1 MAKLQAMHPK
11 YTSPSERFINREISW
26 LSFNHRVLQEAA
38 DPSNPLIQRMRF
50 LGIHSNN
57 RDEFFRVRVA
67 TVRRIAAL
75 RGKKKLLGNKTPHEL
90 IQEIQDI
97 IVQQQ
102 AKFEEIYQELL
113 QEMKQHNIH
122 VINETQLTPEQGRF
136 VENFYHEQIRPVLV
150 PIMLQYTREFPYLR
164 DKPIYFAVKLS
175 KSSDPRKTRYALL
188 DLATEILPRFVVLP
202 SVGDQKYII
211 ILDDIV
217 RYSLND
223 IFSFFDYD
231 KAEAYT
237 IKITRD
243 AELDIDDDI
252 SKSFMEKMSLGL
264 ERRKRG
270 QPVRFVY
277 DASMPEDLLN
287 YFKKRMK
294 LSREDNIISGGRYHN
309 FKDFIAFPNIGPDH
323 LENKM
328 KPFIPAMHLNR
339 QSSILEEIKKRD
351 HILHFP
357 YQSFRYYIDMLREA
371 AIDPR
376 VETIQITLYR
386 VANESMV
393 INTLI
398 NAARNGKNVVVVIEL
413 QARFDEEANIY
424 WSNRLQEVGA
434 KVIHGIPGLKVHSKL
449 TLITRR
455 VNRRLEHFAY
465 VGSGNF
471 QEDTAKIYCDEGL
484 FTADKRITYD
494 VVKIFEFFDKN
505 YKQHIFNHI
514 ILSPFSTRQHFTY
527 HIDHE
532 IKNAREGKEALM
544 IIKMNSLVDEQMM
557 EKLYEA
563 SQAGVKIKLIIRGIC
578 SLKAGVPGLSENI
591 EAISIVDKFLE
602 HSRIF
607 YFYHGG
613 NEKLY
618 ISSADWMVRNLDRRI
633 EVTCP
638 IYDKEIKRELKQML
652 KLQLR
657 DNVKGRILD
666 DVQDNKYVRNNDK
679 PVRAQDAYYHYL
691 KRRKGQLEARG
702 RKKKS

>member
-1 MAKLQAMHPK
+1 MVKVQAVHPK
-11 YTSPSERFINREISW
+11 YTSTSERFINREISW

-122 VINETQLTPEQGRF
+122 VINETQLNPEQSKF

-150 PIMLQYTREFPYLR
+150 PIMLQYTHEFPYLR

-175 KSSDPRKTRYALL
+175 KMNDPRKTRYALL

-217 RYSLND
+217 RHSLND

-277 DASMPEDLLN
+277 DATMPEDLLN

-309 FKDFIAFPNIGPDH
+309 FKDFIAFPNIGPDY

-328 KPFIPAMHLNR
+328 KPFIPAMHLE
-339 QSSILEEIKKRD
+339 SHKSILEEIKKRD

-376 VETIQITLYR
+376 VETIQVTLYR
-386 VANESMV
+386 VADESMV

-449 TLITRR
+449 TLISRR
-455 VNRRLEHFAY
+455 FNRRLEHFAY

-471 QEDTAKIYCDEGL
+471 QEETAKIYCDEGL
-484 FTADKRITYD
+484 FTFDKRITHD

-578 SLKAGVPGLSENI
+578 SLKAGVPGLSDNI
-591 EAISIVDKFLE
+591 EAVSIVDKFLE

-613 NEKLY
+613 NEKVY

-652 KLQLR
+652 KIQLS
-657 DNVKGRILD
+657 DNVKARILD
-666 DVQDNKYVRNNDK
+666 DVQDNKYVRNHDK

-691 KRRKGQLEARG
+691 KRRRGQLEARE
-702 RKKKS
+702 RKKKP

>member
-1 MAKLQAMHPK
+1 MEPN
-11 YTSPSERFINREISW
+11 YISERFINREISW

-38 DPSNPLIQRMRF
+38 DRNNPLIQRMRF
-50 LGIHSNN
+50 LGIFSNN

-75 RGKKKLLGNKTPHEL
+75 RGKKKLLGNRTPQEL
-90 IQEIQDI
+90 IQEIQN
-97 IVQQQ
+97 IVVGQQT
-102 AKFEEIYQELL
+102 KFEEIYQELIK
-113 QEMKQHNIH
+113 EMERYDIY
-122 VINETQLTPEQGRF
+122 VVNETQLTPEQGEF
-136 VENFYHEQIRPVLV
+136 VEHFYHERIRPILV

-175 KSSDPRKTRYALL
+175 KENEPRKTRYALL
-188 DLATEILPRFVVLP
+188 DLATEILPRFVILP
-202 SVGDQKYII
+202 RAGHKKYII

-217 RYSLND
+217 RYTLND

-264 ERRKRG
+264 EKRKKG

-287 YFKKRMK
+287 YFKRRMR
-294 LSREDNIISGGRYHN
+294 LGREDNIIAGGRYHN
-309 FKDFIAFPNIGPDH
+309 FKDFIDFPNIGPEH
-323 LENKM
+323 FENNM
-328 KPFIPAMHLNR
+328 KPYVPAMYLEHNK
-339 QSSILEEIKKRD
+339 SILEEIKKRD

-386 VANESMV
+386 VAKKSMV
-393 INTLI
+393 VNSLI

-413 QARFDEEANIY
+413 QARFDEEANID

-455 VNRRLEHFAY
+455 INRRQEHFAY
-465 VGSGNF
+465 IGTGNF
-471 QEDTAKIYCDEGL
+471 QEETAKYYGDEGL
-484 FTADKRITYD
+484 FTFDKRITND
-494 VVKIFEFFDKN
+494 VVKVFEFFDKN
-505 YKQHIFNHI
+505 YKQHVFNHI
-514 ILSPFSTRQHFTY
+514 ILSPFTTRQHFTY

-532 IKNAREGKEALM
+532 IKNAREGKKAYM
-544 IIKMNSLVDEQMM
+544 IIKMNSLVDEGMM

-563 SQAGVKIKLIIRGIC
+563 SQAGVRVKLIIRGIC
-578 SLKAGVPGLSENI
+578 SLKPGVPGLSENI

-633 EVTCP
+633 ELTCP
-638 IYDKEIKRELKQML
+638 IYDSEVKRELKQQL
-652 KLQLR
+652 KIQLN
-657 DNVKGRILD
+657 DNVKARILD
-666 DVQDNKYVRNNDK
+666 DVQDNKYVRNNGK
-679 PVRAQDAYYHYL
+679 PVRAQEAYYHYL
-691 KRRKGQLEARG
+691 KRRKGQIDAKN
-702 RKKKS
+702 RKKGG

>member
-1 MAKLQAMHPK
+1 MRSVQK
-11 YTSPSERFINREISW
+11 SDRFINREISW

-38 DPSNPLIQRMRF
+38 DQTNPLIQRMRF
-50 LGIHSNN
+50 LGIFSNN
-57 RDEFFRVRVA
+57 RDEFFRIRVA
-67 TVRRIAAL
+67 TVRRVAAL
-75 RGKKKLLGNKTPHEL
+75 RGKKKLMGNRTPHEL
-90 IQEIQDI
+90 IQEIQR
-97 IVQQQ
+97 IVVNQQTM
-102 AKFEEIYQELL
+102 FEQIYQELL
-113 QEMKQHNIH
+113 QEMKKYNIH
-122 VINETQLTPEQGRF
+122 VVDETQLTPEQGKY
-136 VENFYHEQIRPVLV
+136 VEQFYHDRIRPILV
-150 PIMLQYTREFPYLR
+150 PIMLQYTTEFPYLR

-175 KSSDPRKTRYALL
+175 KENEPGKTRYALL

-202 SVGDQKYII
+202 DVGDQKCIV

-231 KAEAYT
+231 RAEAYT

-252 SKSFMEKMSLGL
+252 SKSFMEKMSLSL
-264 ERRKRG
+264 EKRKRG

-287 YFKKRMK
+287 YFKKRMR
-294 LSREDNIISGGRYHN
+294 LGREDNIIAGGRYHN
-309 FKDFIAFPNIGPDH
+309 FKDFIDFPKIGPGH
-323 LENKM
+323 LENKL
-328 KPFIPAMHLNR
+328 KAFIPAMHLGNK
-339 QSSILEEIKKRD
+339 SSILEEIMERD

-386 VANESMV
+386 VARNSMV

-455 VNRRLEHFAY
+455 INRRLEHFAY
-465 VGSGNF
+465 VGTGNF
-471 QEDTAKIYCDEGL
+471 QEETAQIYCDEGL
-484 FTADKRITYD
+484 FTYDKRITHD

-514 ILSPFSTRQHFTY
+514 ILSPFSTRQHFIY

-532 IKNAREGKEALM
+532 IKNAREGKKALM

-563 SQAGVKIKLIIRGIC
+563 SQAGVEVKLIIRGIC
-578 SLKAGVPGLSENI
+578 SLKPGVPGLSENI

-613 NEKLY
+613 NERVY

-638 IYDKEIKRELKQML
+638 VYDKEIRRELKQML
-652 KLQLR
+652 KIQLD
-657 DNVKGRILD
+657 DNVKARILD
-666 DVQDNKYVRNNDK
+666 DEQDNKYVRNDK
-679 PVRAQDAYYHYL
+679 KPIRAQEAYYYYL
-691 KRRKGQLEARG
+691 KRRKGQMDAKERQ
-702 RKKKS
+702 KSR

>member
-1 MAKLQAMHPK
+1 MDTTIK
-11 YTSPSERFINREISW
+11 TDRFINREISW
-26 LSFNHRVLQEAA
+26 LSFNDRVLQEAA
-38 DPSNPLIQRMRF
+38 DRSNPLIQRMRF
-50 LGIHSNN
+50 LGIFSNN

-75 RGKKKLLGNKTPHEL
+75 RGKKKLLGNRTPQEL
-90 IQEIQDI
+90 IQEIQS
-97 IVQQQ
+97 IVVKQEQR
-102 AKFEEIYQELL
+102 FEQIYQELL
-113 QEMKQHNIH
+113 KEMEHYDIY
-122 VINETQLTPEQGRF
+122 VVNETQLTPEQGKF
-136 VENFYHEQIRPVLV
+136 VSNFYHERIRPILV

-164 DKPIYFAVKLS
+164 EQPIYFAVKLS
-175 KSSDPRKTRYALL
+175 KRDDPRKTRYALL
-188 DLATEILPRFVVLP
+188 DLASEILPRFVVLP
-202 SVGDQKYII
+202 SVGKKRYII
-211 ILDDIV
+211 IMDDIV

-223 IFSFFDYD
+223 IFSFFEYD

-252 SKSFMEKMSLGL
+252 SKSFMEKMSLSL
-264 ERRKRG
+264 EKRKRG
-270 QPVRFVY
+270 QPVRFVH
-277 DASMPEDLLN
+277 DAAMPTDLLD
-287 YFKKRMK
+287 YFKRRMR
-294 LSREDNIISGGRYHN
+294 LGREDNIIAGGRYHN
-309 FKDFIAFPNIGPDH
+309 FKDFMKFPNIGPEH

-328 KPFIPAMHLNR
+328 KPYVPAMYLQYHK
-339 QSSILEEIKKRD
+339 SILEEIKKRD
-351 HILHFP
+351 HILHYP
-357 YQSFRYYIDMLREA
+357 YQSFRYFIDMLREA

-386 VANESMV
+386 VANKSMV
-393 INTLI
+393 INSLI

-413 QARFDEEANIY
+413 QARFDEEANID
-424 WSNRLQEVGA
+424 WSNRLQEVGV

-449 TLITRR
+449 ALISRR

-465 VGSGNF
+465 VGTGNF
-471 QEDTAKIYCDEGL
+471 QEETANIYCDEGL
-484 FTADKRITYD
+484 FTFDNRITSD

-514 ILSPFSTRQHFTY
+514 ILSPFTTRQHFTY

-532 IKNAREGKEALM
+532 IKNARQGKKAYM

-557 EKLYEA
+557 DKLYEA
-563 SQAGVKIKLIIRGIC
+563 SQAGVVVKLIIRGIC
-578 SLKAGVPGLSENI
+578 SLKPGVPGLSENI

-613 NEKLY
+613 NEKVF

-638 IYDKEIKRELKQML
+638 IYDPEIRRELKHLL
-652 KLQLR
+652 KIQLN
-657 DNVKGRILD
+657 DNVKARILD
-666 DVQDNKYVRNNDK
+666 DVQDNKYVNNDNK
-679 PVRAQDAYYHYL
+679 PIRAQDAYYHYL
-691 KRRKGQLEARG
+691 KRRKRQIDAKS
-702 RKKKS
+702 RKKGNQ